1 MTSDDKSNPLQ
12 ILDLHQAVRAVTV
25 EGKSYQDI
33 CEKIAITDITLAKRR
48 RKRETSEDD
57 SDSRQAVF
65 SLSKAKIL
73 H

>member
-1 MTSDDKSNPLQ
+1 MTKVTHLQ

-25 EGKSYQDI
+25 EDKSYEDI

-48 RKRETSEDD
+48 RKRDTSEHD
-57 SDSRQAVF
+57 SDSRQAAF
-65 SLSKAKIL
+65 P